1 MGGRQHG
8 HVTGL
13 RRRARRAIASAR
25 ERIGAWRRP
34 ERTHVALDDVR
45 RRLEI
50 LIAALYGRAVHI
62 EAAPEPKATFIDR
75 LERFFTP
82 RHLRARPAAWTDGA
96 TVLLPARLD
105 GAGDDAAGAA
115 RYRVLALG
123 QAERLARGTAEALG
137 AAEAVGGACT
147 PLERDLFLL
156 RESIAVDARL
166 AMRIRGLRE
175 VLARARR
182 ASLATRPS
190 MKGLTPAER
199 AVEEMARMALAAPLD
214 GEAQATLADS
224 VPADSLAWA
233 RATARSLRGPYRG
246 VAPVAHWGTV
256 VAATAMADRDAAGE
270 AGNPAARRR
279 GVLQIE
285 SRNAGPDGTGSESD
299 RPDPTSDAG
308 KVADPRGSTA
318 PEPTPDT
325 EGAAVDD
332 PVSRRDDSAPGGAA
346 PLHPDDQV
354 SRPRALDDA
363 PVDPAPGT
371 LYPEWIHTEGRY
383 RQRAVTVRETRAPE
397 SEGSWPAD
405 AMRQHA
411 TLVRRIRERFEPLRA
426 QRTRLGQQRE
436 GEELDIPA
444 CVQAIVD
451 ARTGHTPSDR
461 LYVSV
466 RPARRGMAI
475 CLLVD
480 VSGST
485 DSPLAGGQRVIDVE
499 KIAVLLANEA
509 FDALG
514 DSCALMTFS
523 SRGAHDV
530 RVATLKD
537 FHEPNGPVVR
547 RRIAGM
553 EPNGNTRLGAAVR
566 HASARLARQPA
577 GRRLLLILS
586 DGRPNDIDY
595 YHEAFGVEDARQ
607 AINEARA
614 QGTYPFCITID
625 QESGPEYLGRVFGTT
640 GHTILRH
647 PEQLP
652 LALVGV
658 VRHLLAR

>member
-1 MGGRQHG
+1 VAGRRGGR
-8 HVTGL
+8 VAEL
-13 RRRARRAIASAR
+13 RRRARRAITVAHAR
-25 ERIGAWRRP
+25 IAAWQRP
-34 ERTHVALDDVR
+34 ERTHLELDDVR

-50 LIAALYGRAVHI
+50 LVAALYGHAVHI
-62 EAAPEPKATFIDR
+62 EAAPEPKPGLAGRIER
-75 LERFFTP
+75 LFTP
-82 RHLRARPAAWTDGA
+82 RHLRTRPVAWTDGA
-96 TVLLPARLD
+96 TVVLPARLD
-105 GAGDDAAGAA
+105 CARDDAAGAA
-115 RYRVLALG
+115 RYRLLALG
-123 QAERLARGTAEALG
+123 QAERVARGTAEGL
-137 AAEAVGGACT
+137 AAVRT

-156 RESIAVDARL
+156 RESVAVDARL
-166 AMRIRGLRE
+166 ATRVRGLRD
-175 VLARARR
+175 VLAHARR
-182 ASLATRPS
+182 ASLAARPP
-190 MKGLTPAER
+190 MKELTPAER
-199 AVEEMARMALAAPLD
+199 AVEEMARAALATPLD
-214 GEAQATLADS
+214 EAHATVAAS
-224 VPADSLAWA
+224 TPADSLAWA
-233 RATARSLRGPYRG
+233 REKARSMRGPYRG

-256 VAATAMADRDAAGE
+256 TTNVGPPDPAGE
-270 AGNPAARRR
+270 PGNPFAQRR
-279 GVLQIE
+279 GLVQVE
-285 SRNAGPDGTGSESD
+285 SRNAAPEGTGGESD
-299 RPDPTSDAG
+299 RPDPASDAG
-308 KVADPRGSTA
+308 EVADPRGAIA
-318 PEPTPDT
+318 PQGAPDA
-325 EGAAVDD
+325 EGAAPDD
-332 PVSRRDDSAPGGAA
+332 PARHRDGTDPGRAA
-346 PLHPDDQV
+346 PLHPDDEV
-354 SRPRALDDA
+354 SRPRADDDA

-371 LYPEWIHTEGRY
+371 RYPEWIHTEGRY

-397 SEGSWPAD
+397 AEGSWPAD
-405 AMRQHA
+405 VMRQHA
-411 TLVRRIRERFEPLRA
+411 ALVRRIRERFEPLRA

-485 DSPLAGGQRVIDVE
+485 DSPVAGGQRIIDVE
-499 KIAVLLANEA
+499 KIAVLLASEA

-514 DSCALMTFS
+514 DSYALMTFS

-537 FHEPNGPVVR
+537 FHELNGPAVR
-547 RRIAGM
+547 QRIAGM

-607 AINEARA
+607 AVNEARA

-625 QESGPEYLGRVFGTT
+625 QEAGPEYLGRVFGTT

-652 LALVGV
+652 LALVSV
-658 VRHLLAR
+658 VRQLLAR